1 MKQKNPAASKEGTVE
16 KFLVLPILVLIMAQ
30 MGTSGDN
37 GALGLANTE
46 LVTILGA
53 TTPDIQLANM
63 VYSLMAGAFMIA
75 GGLMGT
81 IIGWKKNFRMGAA
94 LCAAGEL
101 VMALSPNMTVFIWG
115 GRILVGFGA
124 SFMIPSVLGLIPHI
138 YHGKNRMLAF
148 GCIGAA
154 SGLSAFLPLFLG
166 IVMQVGGFRVT
177 YTVLAV
183 YFVLVLVM
191 SLKIPAIEKSTEK
204 LKFDGIGTGLA
215 AVGLFLFLIGLSRI
229 SAWGL
234 IEPFAGCPFTI
245 FGISPALPMA
255 ALGLIVL
262 VVLVFVEKRV
272 EAKNGIALIPQSFLK
287 TPQVRA
293 GLIASAITFFF
304 MGLQAILLSPYLQLV
319 AGWSPMLMG
328 VSALAVGIPT
338 FLFSMGIPKFIPN
351 ANPRRV
357 IQIGY
362 CVMALAFIPMGLSL
376 QGSTVTPLMWV
387 GLAVAGAGAGIVSSH
402 TNNIVALAVN
412 ERDASQS
419 GGIQT
424 TMRNV
429 GQAIGVAAV
438 GAVLLFGITS
448 NINSAMDA
456 NPTITPAVRAAVS
469 ERNLTLMGD
478 SQFEQ
483 AIADIPMSDTEK
495 AELVAINSQARVNS
509 TITGYGVSAVVILA
523 GLITTRWITVFKK
536 EEEGATAAA
545 AAPVATAGDE
555 DLEPTPV

>member
-1 MKQKNPAASKEGTVE
+1 MNQKNPAASKEGTVE

-46 LVTILGA
+46 LVNILGA

-75 GGLMGT
+75 GGLVGT
-81 IIGWKKNFRMGAA
+81 IIGWRKNFRMGAA

-166 IVMQVGGFRVT
+166 IIMQVGGFRIT
-177 YTVLAV
+177 YGVLAV

-376 QGSTVTPLMWV
+376 QGSVVTPLMWV

-536 EEEGATAAA
+536 EEEGASAAA

>member
-1 MKQKNPAASKEGTVE
+1 MKQNNPAAPAEKGVE

-191 SLKIPAIEKSTEK
+191 SLKIPAIEKSHEK
-204 LKFDGIGTGLA
+204 LKFDGLGTGLA
-215 AVGLFLFLIGLSRI
+215 AIGLFLFLIGLSRI

-234 IEPFAGCPFTI
+234 IEPFADAPFTI

-272 EAKNGIALIPQSFLK
+272 EAKNGIALLPQSFLK

-319 AGWSPMLMG
+319 AGWSPVLMG

-448 NINSAMDA
+448 NINAAMDA
-456 NPTITPAVRAAVS
+456 NPTITPAVRQAVS

-478 SQFEQ
+478 TQFEQ
-483 AIADIPMSDTEK
+483 AIADIPMTDTEK
-495 AELVAINSQARVNS
+495 SELVAINSQARVNS

-523 GLITTRWITVFKK
+523 GLITTRWITVFRK
-536 EEEGATAAA
+536 EEETEAVPA
-545 AAPVATAGDE
+545 AAPSAIDDE
-555 DLEPTPV
+555 DFAPTPA

>member
-1 MKQKNPAASKEGTVE
+1 MKQKNPAASKEGSVE

-75 GGLMGT
+75 GGLVGT
-81 IIGWKKNFRMGAA
+81 IIGWRKNFRMGAA

-138 YHGKNRMLAF
+138 YHGKNRVLAF

-166 IVMQVGGFRVT
+166 IIMQVGGFRVT
-177 YTVLAV
+177 YAVLAV
-183 YFVLVLVM
+183 YFVLVLAM
-191 SLKIPAIEKSTEK
+191 SLKIPAIEKSQEK

-234 IEPFAGCPFTI
+234 VEPFADCPFTI

-272 EAKNGIALIPQSFLK
+272 EAKNGIALLPQSFLK

-319 AGWSPMLMG
+319 AGWSPVLMG

-338 FLFSMGIPKFIPN
+338 FIFSMGIPKFAPN

-448 NINSAMDA
+448 NITSAMEA
-456 NPTITPAVRAAVS
+456 NPTITPAVREAVS

-478 SQFEQ
+478 AQFEQ
-483 AIADIPMSDTEK
+483 AIADIPMSDAEK

-509 TITGYGVSAVVILA
+509 TVTGYGVSAVVILA
-523 GLITTRWITVFKK
+523 GLITTRWITVFRK
-536 EEEGATAAA
+536 EEEAAPAAA
-545 AAPVATAGDE
+545 AAPATADDE
-555 DLEPTPV
+555 ELAPTPV

>member
-1 MKQKNPAASKEGTVE
+1 MNQKNPAASKEGTVE

-46 LVTILGA
+46 LVNILGA

-75 GGLMGT
+75 GGLVGT
-81 IIGWKKNFRMGAA
+81 IIGWRKNFRMGAA

-166 IVMQVGGFRVT
+166 IIMQVGGFRIT
-177 YTVLAV
+177 YGVLAV

-234 IEPFAGCPFTI
+234 IEPFAGCPFTV

-376 QGSTVTPLMWV
+376 QGSVVTPLMWV

>member
-1 MKQKNPAASKEGTVE
+1 MNQKNPAASKEGTVE

-46 LVTILGA
+46 LVNILGA

-75 GGLMGT
+75 GGLVGT
-81 IIGWKKNFRMGAA
+81 IIGWRKNFRMGAA

-166 IVMQVGGFRVT
+166 IIMQVGGFRIT
-177 YTVLAV
+177 YGVLAV

-376 QGSTVTPLMWV
+376 QGSVVTPLMWV

-483 AIADIPMSDTEK
+483 AIADIPMSATEK

-536 EEEGATAAA
+536 EEEGASAAA

>member
-1 MKQKNPAASKEGTVE
+1 MKQNNPAASKEGTVE

-46 LVTILGA
+46 LVNILGA

-75 GGLMGT
+75 GGLVGT
-81 IIGWKKNFRMGAA
+81 IIGWRKNFRMGAA

-166 IVMQVGGFRVT
+166 IIMQVGGFRIT
-177 YTVLAV
+177 YGVLAV

-204 LKFDGIGTGLA
+204 LKFDGLGTGLA

-338 FLFSMGIPKFIPN
+338 FLFSMGIPKFLPN

-376 QGSTVTPLMWV
+376 QGSVVTPLMWV

-448 NINSAMDA
+448 NITSAMEA
-456 NPTITPAVRAAVS
+456 NPTITPAVREAVS

-483 AIADIPMSDTEK
+483 AIADIPMTDTEK
-495 AELVAINSQARVNS
+495 AELVSINSQARVNS

-545 AAPVATAGDE
+545 AAPVATDDE
-555 DLEPTPV
+555 ELAPTPV

>member
-1 MKQKNPAASKEGTVE
+1 
-16 KFLVLPILVLIMAQ
+16 
-30 MGTSGDN
+30 
-37 GALGLANTE
+37 
-46 LVTILGA
+46 
-53 TTPDIQLANM
+53 
-63 VYSLMAGAFMIA
+63 
-75 GGLMGT
+75 
-81 IIGWKKNFRMGAA
+81 
-94 LCAAGEL
+94 
-101 VMALSPNMTVFIWG
+101 
-115 GRILVGFGA
+115 
-124 SFMIPSVLGLIPHI
+124 MIPSVLGLIPHI

-166 IVMQVGGFRVT
+166 IIMQVGGFRIT
-177 YTVLAV
+177 YGVLAV

-376 QGSTVTPLMWV
+376 QGSVVTPLMWV

>member
-46 LVTILGA
+46 LVNILGA

-75 GGLMGT
+75 GGLVGT
-81 IIGWKKNFRMGAA
+81 IIGWRKNFRMGAA

-166 IVMQVGGFRVT
+166 IIMQVGGFRIT
-177 YTVLAV
+177 YGVLAV

-545 AAPVATAGDE
+545 AAPVATDDE
-555 DLEPTPV
+555 ELAPTPI

>member
-1 MKQKNPAASKEGTVE
+1 MKKKNPAASKEGTVE

-46 LVTILGA
+46 LVNILGA

-75 GGLMGT
+75 GGLVGT
-81 IIGWKKNFRMGAA
+81 IIGWRKNFRMGAA

-166 IVMQVGGFRVT
+166 IIMQVGGFRIT
-177 YTVLAV
+177 YGVLAV

-545 AAPVATAGDE
+545 AAPVATDDE
-555 DLEPTPV
+555 ELAPTPV

>member
-46 LVTILGA
+46 LVNILGA

-75 GGLMGT
+75 GGLVGT
-81 IIGWKKNFRMGAA
+81 IIGWRKNFRMGAA

-166 IVMQVGGFRVT
+166 IIMQVGGFRIT
-177 YTVLAV
+177 YGVLAV

-545 AAPVATAGDE
+545 AAPVATDDE
-555 DLEPTPV
+555 ELAPTPV

>member
-46 LVTILGA
+46 LVNILGA

-75 GGLMGT
+75 GGLVGT
-81 IIGWKKNFRMGAA
+81 IIGWRKNFRMGAA

-166 IVMQVGGFRVT
+166 IIMQVGGFRIT
-177 YTVLAV
+177 YGVLAV

-234 IEPFAGCPFTI
+234 IEPFADAPFTI

-483 AIADIPMSDTEK
+483 AIADIPMSDSEK

-545 AAPVATAGDE
+545 AAPVATDDE
-555 DLEPTPV
+555 ELAPTPV

>member
-1 MKQKNPAASKEGTVE
+1 
-16 KFLVLPILVLIMAQ
+16 
-30 MGTSGDN
+30 
-37 GALGLANTE
+37 
-46 LVTILGA
+46 
-53 TTPDIQLANM
+53 
-63 VYSLMAGAFMIA
+63 
-75 GGLMGT
+75 
-81 IIGWKKNFRMGAA
+81 
-94 LCAAGEL
+94 
-101 VMALSPNMTVFIWG
+101 
-115 GRILVGFGA
+115 
-124 SFMIPSVLGLIPHI
+124 MIPSVLGLIPHI

-191 SLKIPAIEKSTEK
+191 SLKIPAIEKSHEK
-204 LKFDGIGTGLA
+204 LKFDGLGTGLA
-215 AVGLFLFLIGLSRI
+215 AIGLFLFLIGLSRI

-234 IEPFAGCPFTI
+234 IEPFADAPFTI

-272 EAKNGIALIPQSFLK
+272 EAKNGIALLPQSFLK

-319 AGWSPMLMG
+319 AGWSPVLMG

-448 NINSAMDA
+448 NINAAMDA
-456 NPTITPAVRAAVS
+456 NPTITPAVRQAVS

-478 SQFEQ
+478 TQFEQ
-483 AIADIPMSDTEK
+483 AIADIPMTDTEK
-495 AELVAINSQARVNS
+495 SELVAINSQARVNS

-523 GLITTRWITVFKK
+523 GLITTRWITVFRK
-536 EEEGATAAA
+536 EEETEAVAA
-545 AAPVATAGDE
+545 AAPSAIDDE
-555 DLEPTPV
+555 DFAPTPV

>member
-46 LVTILGA
+46 LVNILGA

-75 GGLMGT
+75 GGLVGT
-81 IIGWKKNFRMGAA
+81 IIGWRKNFRMGAA

-166 IVMQVGGFRVT
+166 IIMQVGGFRIT
-177 YTVLAV
+177 YGVLAV

-448 NINSAMDA
+448 NINSVMDA

-545 AAPVATAGDE
+545 AAPVATDDE
-555 DLEPTPV
+555 ELAPTPV

>member
-1 MKQKNPAASKEGTVE
+1 MKQKNPAATVEGGVE
-16 KFLVLPILVLIMAQ
+16 KFLVLPIVVLIMAQ

-46 LVTILGA
+46 LVNILGA

-75 GGLMGT
+75 GGLVGT
-81 IIGWKKNFRMGAA
+81 IIGWRKNFRMGAA

-166 IVMQVGGFRVT
+166 IIMQLGGFRIT
-177 YTVLAV
+177 YGVLAV

-191 SLKIPAIEKSTEK
+191 SLKIPAIEKSKEK
-204 LKFDGIGTGLA
+204 LKFDGLGTGLA

-376 QGSTVTPLMWV
+376 QGSVVTPLMWV

-448 NINSAMDA
+448 NITSAMEA
-456 NPTITPAVRAAVS
+456 NPAITPAVREAVS

-478 SQFEQ
+478 TQFEQ
-483 AIADIPMSDTEK
+483 AIADIPMTDAEK

-536 EEEGATAAA
+536 EEEGAPVAA
-545 AAPVATAGDE
+545 AAPAAADDE
-555 DLEPTPV
+555 ELAPTPV

>member
-1 MKQKNPAASKEGTVE
+1 MNQKNPAASKEGTVE

-30 MGTSGDN
+30 MGTSGYN

-46 LVTILGA
+46 LVNILGA

-75 GGLMGT
+75 GGLVGT
-81 IIGWKKNFRMGAA
+81 IIGWRKNFRMGAA

-166 IVMQVGGFRVT
+166 IIMQVGGFRIT
-177 YTVLAV
+177 YGVLAV

-376 QGSTVTPLMWV
+376 QGSVVTPLMWV

>member
-1 MKQKNPAASKEGTVE
+1 MKQNNPAASKEGGVE

-46 LVTILGA
+46 LVNILGA

-75 GGLMGT
+75 GGLVGT
-81 IIGWKKNFRMGAA
+81 IIGWRKNFRMGAA

-166 IVMQVGGFRVT
+166 IIMQVGGFRVT
-177 YTVLAV
+177 YGVLAV

-191 SLKIPAIEKSTEK
+191 SLKIPAIEKSQEK
-204 LKFDGIGTGLA
+204 LKFDGLGTGLA

-234 IEPFAGCPFTI
+234 IEPFADCPFTI

-338 FLFSMGIPKFIPN
+338 FLFSMGIPKFMPN

-448 NINSAMDA
+448 NITSAMEA
-456 NPTITPAVRAAVS
+456 NPTITPAVREAVS

-483 AIADIPMSDTEK
+483 AIADIPMTDAEK

-536 EEEGATAAA
+536 EEEGAPAAA
-545 AAPVATAGDE
+545 AAPAATDDE
-555 DLEPTPV
+555 ELAPTPV

>member
-1 MKQKNPAASKEGTVE
+1 MKQNNPAVPAEKGVE
-16 KFLVLPILVLIMAQ
+16 KFLVLPIVVLIMAQ

-46 LVTILGA
+46 LVNILGA

-138 YHGKNRMLAF
+138 YHGKNRLLAF

-166 IVMQVGGFRVT
+166 IIMQVGGFRIT
-177 YTVLAV
+177 YAVLAV
-183 YFVLVLVM
+183 YFVLVLAM
-191 SLKIPAIEKSTEK
+191 SLKIPAVEKSKEK
-204 LKFDGIGTGLA
+204 LKFDGLGTGLA
-215 AVGLFLFLIGLSRI
+215 AIGLFLFLIGLSRI

-262 VVLVFVEKRV
+262 VVLVLVEKRV
-272 EAKNGIALIPQSFLK
+272 EAKNGIALLPQSFLK

-304 MGLQAILLSPYLQLV
+304 MGLQAIMLSPYLQLV
-319 AGWSPMLMG
+319 AGWPPVLMG

-448 NINSAMDA
+448 NINAAMDA
-456 NPTITPAVRAAVS
+456 NPAITPAVRQAVS

-478 SQFEQ
+478 TQFEQ
-483 AIADIPMSDTEK
+483 AIADIPMTDTEK
-495 AELVAINSQARVNS
+495 TELVAINSQARVNS

-523 GLITTRWITVFKK
+523 GLITTRWITVFRK
-536 EEEGATAAA
+536 EEETESVPA
-545 AAPVATAGDE
+545 AAPSGIDDE
-555 DLEPTPV
+555 DFAPTPV

>member
-1 MKQKNPAASKEGTVE
+1 MKQNNPAASKEGTVE

-46 LVTILGA
+46 LVNILGA

-75 GGLMGT
+75 GGLVGT
-81 IIGWKKNFRMGAA
+81 IIGWRKNFRMGAA

-166 IVMQVGGFRVT
+166 IIMQVGGFRIT
-177 YTVLAV
+177 YGVLAV
-183 YFVLVLVM
+183 YFVLVLIM

-204 LKFDGIGTGLA
+204 LKFDGLGTGLA

-338 FLFSMGIPKFIPN
+338 FLFSMGIPKFLPN

-376 QGSTVTPLMWV
+376 QGSVVTPLMWV

-448 NINSAMDA
+448 NITSAMEA
-456 NPTITPAVRAAVS
+456 NPTITPAVREAVS

-495 AELVAINSQARVNS
+495 AELVSINSQARVNS

-545 AAPVATAGDE
+545 AAPVATDDE
-555 DLEPTPV
+555 ELAPTPV

>member
-1 MKQKNPAASKEGTVE
+1 MKQNNPAAPAEKGVE

-191 SLKIPAIEKSTEK
+191 SLKIPAIEKSHEK
-204 LKFDGIGTGLA
+204 LKFDGLGTGLA
-215 AVGLFLFLIGLSRI
+215 AIGLFLFLIGLSRI

-234 IEPFAGCPFTI
+234 IEPFADAPFTI

-272 EAKNGIALIPQSFLK
+272 EAKNGIALLPQSFLK

-319 AGWSPMLMG
+319 AGWSPVLMG

-357 IQIGY
+357 IQVGY

-448 NINSAMDA
+448 NINAAMDA
-456 NPTITPAVRAAVS
+456 NPTITPAVRQAVS

-478 SQFEQ
+478 TQFEQ
-483 AIADIPMSDTEK
+483 AIADIPMTDTEK
-495 AELVAINSQARVNS
+495 SELVAINSQARVNS

-523 GLITTRWITVFKK
+523 GLITTRWITVFRK
-536 EEEGATAAA
+536 EEEAEAVAA
-545 AAPVATAGDE
+545 AAPSAIDDE
-555 DLEPTPV
+555 DFAPTPV

>member
-46 LVTILGA
+46 LVNILGA

-75 GGLMGT
+75 GGLVGT
-81 IIGWKKNFRMGAA
+81 IIGWRKNFRMGAA

-166 IVMQVGGFRVT
+166 IIMQVGGFRIT
-177 YTVLAV
+177 YGVLAV

-483 AIADIPMSDTEK
+483 AIADIPMSDSEK

-545 AAPVATAGDE
+545 AAPVATDDE
-555 DLEPTPV
+555 ELAPTPV